1 MQMRYF
7 LTIADEGSFTR
18 AAERLMVAQPS
29 LSQQI
34 RRLERELGGAL
45 LERLPLGVRL
55 TPAGKEFA
63 HEARQS
69 VAHADRAQRN
79 ARGVFGLEGGEL
91 EVATLTSVAFGVLP
105 PAFELWHERHPSI
118 RIALREFT
126 HRQALDD
133 AMRAGLGDI
142 AVGPHPTGWKGPV
155 VTLGWEEFV
164 VVLPPSDPL
173 AKSRGGIALEE
184 LADRNWV
191 LYGSEHGLTQLIQTA
206 CASAGFVPRGTAQTG
221 QVAAA
226 AHLAACGLGVTIVPR
241 NVVPRGIVAGVRRL
255 KSPLVRELVA
265 FTRQSWTP
273 SAQAFLDALIGLRW
287 MPRPRSA
294 IVVT

>member
-1 MQMRYF
+1 MQMHYF

-34 RRLERELGGAL
+34 RRLERELGGEL
-45 LERLPLGVRL
+45 LERLPTGVRL

-79 ARGVFGLEGGEL
+79 ARGVLGLEGGEL

-105 PAFELWHERHPSI
+105 PAFELWHARYPSI

-164 VVLPPSDPL
+164 VVLPPSDRL
-173 AKSRGGIALEE
+173 AKGRGGIALEE

-191 LYGSEHGLTQLIQTA
+191 LYGSQHGLTQLIQTA

-226 AHLAACGLGVTIVPR
+226 AHLAACGLGVTIVPS

-265 FTRQSWTP
+265 FSRQSWTP

-287 MPRPRSA
+287 IQRPRSA
-294 IVVT
+294 IIVT